1 MQILHVSMQQVM
13 SSGSLPMEQTNEQM
27 KEQMN
32 KLNQHAFLVFEHHAF
47 KSCPQGLDIR
57 LG

>member
-1 MQILHVSMQQVM
+1 MQILHISMKQVM
-13 SSGSLPMEQTNEQM
+13 SSGSLPIEQTNKGTNE
-27 KEQMN
+27 
-32 KLNQHAFLVFEHHAF
+32 LNQHAFLVFDHHAL